1 MELLVGTYTVEEI
14 EVAGR
19 YVSVPKQTIK
29 IEKNKTAEVKF
40 NNILRKGS
48 LQVYKIDSEY
58 PDNKLSG
65 AVFEVYDSNKNAV
78 GTLTE
83 IEKGLYRLDNIP
95 YGDYTL
101 K

>member
-1 MELLVGTYTVEEI
+1 M
-14 EVAGR
+14 
-19 YVSVPKQTIK
+19 
-29 IEKNKTAEVKF
+29 KF
-40 NNILRKGS
+40 NNILKKGS

-65 AVFEVYDSNKNAV
+65 AVFEVYDSNKNVV

-101 K
+101 KEITSPTGFLPGPEGLILHGGHLFRHHKRCHRYF